1 MPRAKIYRSI
11 SLICLA
17 VLSLSACGTPSTT
30 TPPPQT
36 SPPTENRCGDGVC
49 DGPENTQ
56 NCPQDCP
63 ATVDTPPTSE
73 VCQLP
78 NPQHAVIS
86 EDLEV
91 FRDILTDGS
100 FESGEQGIAISSH
113 STLPL
118 TLAEVSRS
126 QDAARSGSWGYELHA
141 GPSQGALFSVQAY
154 VDKGETIRFSF
165 WARSLNGVVSVQP
178 VVLWDPDEPMAG
190 TPPRQNA
197 VEVGSDWTRIS
208 LVTDTKSSLSGTI
221 LWGLEVG
228 PNADLY
234 IDDASVEIPFWAMAP
249 SGTDTRIV
257 GGIPV
262 PLEPTAPVHFT
273 FVIHI
278 EDPNTL
284 QTAEDYFQKQTAIM
298 RELARIMHT
307 HGGFLTIQ
315 PEQDWAQGAEAGF
328 HPGLLAELAR
338 DYGVVY
344 STHTHGPN
352 CIDPQGVPRSAS
364 DCNSNPDWDSNTDV
378 DDEVEYVRNLR
389 DVLSDASGTS
399 VTDHNGNFDFPHA
412 DRFSEI
418 PMLTWSVYKNF
429 NYQRTYD
436 LLINNPWRPGL
447 GNANEDVENFLTHHP
462 DTPIVYIPGW
472 GQAIT
477 SHPDRLLE
485 RLQPMLSQ
493 FIHYADPDRVNTF
506 YAITHVGHYYSRT
519 GDPNYL
525 VYDPNSGEVIHSA
538 EFEQHLQYWD
548 DLLTALVDP
557 LVEQGYLEWTSLPEM
572 GELYL
577 AWEAA
582 CAAQA
587 PGP

>member
-1 MPRAKIYRSI
+1 MPRTKVYSP
-11 SLICLA
+11 ICLVCLA
-17 VLSLSACGTPSTT
+17 MLFLSACTSASTT
-30 TPPPQT
+30 TPSSQT
-36 SPPTENRCGDGVC
+36 SSPPEGGCGNGIC
-49 DGPENTQ
+49 EGPENPQ

-63 ATVDTPPTSE
+63 ATGDAPPPSDA
-73 VCQLP
+73 CQLP
-78 NPQHAVIS
+78 NPRHAVIS

-91 FRDILTDGS
+91 FQDILTDGS
-100 FESGEQGIAISSH
+100 FESGEQGISISSH

-118 TLAEVSRS
+118 TLAEISRS
-126 QDAARSGSWGYELHA
+126 RDSARSGDWGYELHA

-154 VDKGETIRFSF
+154 VDKGETIRFSI
-165 WARSLNGVVSVQP
+165 WARSLSGMVTVTP
-178 VVLWDPDEPMAG
+178 VVLWHPDEPAG
-190 TPPRQNA
+190 GAPPRQNA
-197 VEVGSDWTRIS
+197 VEVGQDWTQIT
-208 LVTDTKSSLSGTI
+208 LVDDTKGSLSGHI

-228 PNADLY
+228 PLADLY
-234 IDDASVEIPFWAMAP
+234 LDDASVEIPFWTMAP
-249 SGTDTRIV
+249 SGNDTRMV

-262 PLEPTAPVHFT
+262 PLAPAAPVHFT

-278 EDPNTL
+278 EDPNAL
-284 QTAEDYFQKQTAIM
+284 QTVEDYFQKQTAIM
-298 RELARIMHT
+298 RELARIMHA

-315 PEQDWAQGAEAGF
+315 PEQDWAQAAEAGF

-352 CIDPQGVPRSAS
+352 CIDPQGIPRSAS
-364 DCNSNPDWDSNTDV
+364 DCNSNPDWDSNTDT

-389 DVLSDASGTS
+389 DVLSEASGTR
-399 VTDHNGNFDFPHA
+399 VTDHNGNFDFPQA

-436 LLINNPWRPGL
+436 VLINNPWRPGL
-447 GNANEDVENFLTHHP
+447 GNANEDVENFLTHHS

-477 SHPDRLLE
+477 SHPDRLLQ

-525 VYDPNSGEVIHSA
+525 VYDQNTGEITYSA

-548 DLLTALVDP
+548 DMLTELIDP
-557 LVEQGYLEWTSLPEM
+557 LVEQGYLQWTSLPEM

-577 AWEAA
+577 AWEAN
-582 CAAQA
+582 CAAQS